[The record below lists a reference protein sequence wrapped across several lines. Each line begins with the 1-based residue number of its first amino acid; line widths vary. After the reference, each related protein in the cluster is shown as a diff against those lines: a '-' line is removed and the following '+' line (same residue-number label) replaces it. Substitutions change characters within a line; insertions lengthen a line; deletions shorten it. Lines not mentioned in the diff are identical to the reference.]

1 MEHPVAMAVLA
12 VIAVWTAIRLLRGT
26 DASAAR
32 QVAAALVIGG
42 ALMVAIL
49 VQETDLID
57 DAVEGPAAV
66 VVGIVIAVAALLI
79 PLRLRADRPR

>member
-42 ALMVAIL
+42 AFIVAIL
-49 VQETDLID
+49 VQETDLVD